1 VPETTFGARYRA
13 LRSAHERMELQRA
26 EGRRAS
32 FQALDAAV
40 DGLVLAALRGKQV
53 IEIVGDKRDAQVRL
67 KGVSEPQRQALQQ
80 LDADGQQE
88 RGAWYLPESPTLQ
101 VGVVHLAY
109 WWRTASR
116 YLVTLSNEE
125 RATVNLDTVDAM
137 TVWAALEPTFEDLA
151 APVRLR
157 SGRWAGRLARQQP
170 AAKQSATWKKTV
182 APAYEALGVAGDA
195 VNAFAPGTGWQHFD
209 ADAVLER
216 RAALVEAWAHAD
228 GEAVARLR
236 AYRIGLLVERYY
248 AKAKSGRALRKVVM
262 NDKDAQRILSAH
274 FAGDWLA
281 FLAFLGEQPHADE
294 EVTRALPQTRLMVTS
309 TESAQ
314 SAGAAQGVSPEEVQ
328 RILAA
333 YWRQSEPTSP
343 IELRVNALKQFW
355 AEVDAIHA
363 QQKPGMKELC
373 VILGADL
380 PRARSAPG
388 RGTVGDHRLTAELA
402 LELTRLWA
410 TTLNPRFPEHLVTE
424 PYPLNAAAKAFGP
437 AFYFWDYAGTNAW
450 HATEGGRAYKEL
462 GDEFERAVRE
472 YTEPLAAL
480 GCPIDASFF
489 ADLRR
494 AEQRLGPIKKVTE
507 TFSEGSE
514 GGIRIT
520 MSATVGE
527 RRSGYE
533 MLRDVITHHRRGWAA
548 KYMPA
553 YVEARWKTDLQ
564 GAGEAYHRHNADRGR
579 PPTAKQFAG
588 MAAAAATN
596 WFAGD
601 LTAVYNVLGLRSPLP
616 ATTYRRCVPE
626 DPRAFTKWLREAL
639 RAGSV
644 ASTALKGDVRFTNSV
659 QSIAQHGLAW
669 LAEMEVLGQPP
680 ELTQFSKRDYFK
692 QNFDVLAPDRD
703 DAWRIYC
710 DTIQRVLDEPPGR
723 QSAPVPPRVSMSRL
737 EPRPGELADARAV
750 EADSSANAAGTEKRR
765 GLLKRLLGRP

>member
-1 VPETTFGARYRA
+1 VPKTTFGARYRA
-13 LRSAHERMELQRA
+13 LRSAHERLELERA

-32 FQALDAAV
+32 FQALDAAL

-67 KGVSEPQRQALQQ
+67 KGVSKPQRQALQQ

-88 RGAWYLPESPTLQ
+88 RGVWYLPDSPTLQ
-101 VGVVHLAY
+101 VGVVHLGY
-109 WWRTASR
+109 WWRTAPR

-157 SGRWAGRLARQQP
+157 SGRWAGRIARQQA
-170 AAKQSATWKKTV
+170 AAKQSAAWKKTV

-195 VNAFAPGTGWQHFD
+195 VNAFAPGTGWQHVD

-228 GEAVARLR
+228 SEAVARLR
-236 AYRIGLLVERYY
+236 AYRVGLLVERYY
-248 AKAKSGRALRKVVM
+248 AKAKGGRALRKVVT

-309 TESAQ
+309 TERAQ

-333 YWRQSEPTSP
+333 YWRQSEPSSP

-424 PYPLNAAAKAFGP
+424 PNPLNAAAKAFGP

-450 HATEGGRAYKEL
+450 HATEGGRAYKQL

-489 ADLRR
+489 TDLRR
-494 AEQRLGPIKKVTE
+494 AEK
-507 TFSEGSE
+507 SE
-514 GGIRIT
+514 GGLTIT

-533 MLRDVITHHRRGWAA
+533 MLRDIITHHRRWWGA

-553 YVEARWKTDLQ
+553 YVQARWKTELQ
-564 GAGEAYHRHNADRGR
+564 GTGEAYHRHNADRGR

-588 MAAAAATN
+588 MAGASATN

-626 DPRAFTKWLREAL
+626 DPRAFTKGLREGL

-644 ASTALKGDVRFTNSV
+644 ASAALKGDVRFTNSV
-659 QSIAQHGLAW
+659 QSIAEHGLAW
-669 LAEMEVLGQPP
+669 LAEMEALGQPP

-710 DTIQRVLDEPPGR
+710 DTIQRVLDGTSDTE
-723 QSAPVPPRVSMSRL
+723 SAPAPPRVSMSRF
-737 EPRPGELADARAV
+737 ERRPSELAEARAV
-750 EADSSANAAGTEKRR
+750 EADSSAVAASTEKRR